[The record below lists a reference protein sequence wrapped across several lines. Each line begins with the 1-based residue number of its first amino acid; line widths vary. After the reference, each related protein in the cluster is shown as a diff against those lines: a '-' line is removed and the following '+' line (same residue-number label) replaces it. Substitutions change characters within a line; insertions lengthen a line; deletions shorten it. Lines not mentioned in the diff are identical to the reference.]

1 MAYKS
6 IHTSNVV
13 EKPMKDDDD
22 SYVDYF
28 YDDPGAPPGTL
39 DLEPDAPPPEIVLI
53 DYCETAASRSQLANP
68 QEAAAYLDTASVS
81 WVDMLGLGN
90 KETWRQ
96 MGEVFNLHLM
106 TQEDVVNVP
115 QRPKVVD
122 YEDHILII
130 AWMVMIKPNSDNF
143 HKEQVSFILGKHYLL
158 TVQEEPDYDCFD
170 PVRDRIRKGQGTIRR
185 HGADYLAYTL
195 LDSIIDGFFP
205 VLEVYGERIEELED
219 EVVVHPTR
227 KTLEK
232 IYKIRRELL
241 TLRRA
246 IWPQRDAINS
256 LIRDSSDLISPEVQI
271 YLRDC
276 YDHTVQVMDMV
287 ETYREL
293 SSGLMDV
300 YLSSVGNK
308 MNEIMKLLT
317 VISSIFIPL
326 TFVAGV
332 YGMNFNT
339 EKSPWNMP
347 ELNWYLGYPLCLGLM
362 AAIASG
368 LVYFFWRRGWFDNF
382 STIKEEGK

>member
-1 MAYKS
+1 MVYKS
-6 IHTSNVV
+6 IHTSSAVP
-13 EKPMKDDDD
+13 KPIKDDDDD

-28 YDDPGAPPGTL
+28 YDDPGAMPGTL
-39 DLEPDAPPPEIVLI
+39 DLEPDAPPPEIILI
-53 DYCETAASRSQLANP
+53 DYCETGATRAELANP
-68 QEAAAYLDTASVS
+68 IEAAGYLDTESVS

-96 MGEVFNLHLM
+96 MGEVFNLHVM
-106 TQEDVVNVP
+106 AQEDVVNVP

-122 YEDHILII
+122 YEEHLLII
-130 AWMVMIKPNSDNF
+130 AWMVMIKPNSDVF

-170 PVRDRIRKGQGTIRR
+170 PVRVRIRKGQGIIRK
-185 HGADYLAYTL
+185 HKADYLAYTL

-219 EVVVHPTR
+219 EVVAHPTR

-246 IWPQRDAINS
+246 IWPQRDAINI
-256 LIRDSSDLISPEVQI
+256 LIRDSSDLISPEVRI

-339 EKSPWNMP
+339 EKSPLNMP
-347 ELNWYLGYPLCLGLM
+347 ELNWYFGYPLCWGLM
-362 AAIASG
+362 LAIAST
-368 LVYFFWRRGWFDNF
+368 LVYFFWRRGWFENF
-382 STIKEEGK
+382 STLKDD

>member
-1 MAYKS
+1 MVYNKS
-6 IHTSNVV
+6 IHTSSAVT
-13 EKPMKDDDD
+13 KPIKDDDD

-28 YDDPGAPPGTL
+28 YDAPGALPGTL
-39 DLEPDAPPPEIVLI
+39 DLEPDAPPPDLVLI
-53 DYCETAASRSQLANP
+53 DYCETGATRPKKLVNP

-96 MGEVFNLHLM
+96 MGEVFNLHVM
-106 TQEDVVNVP
+106 AQEDVVNVP

-122 YEDHILII
+122 YEEHILII

-170 PVRDRIRKGQGTIRR
+170 PVRDRIRKGQGIIRK

-219 EVVVHPTR
+219 EVVVRPTR

-246 IWPQRDAINS
+246 IWPQRDAINT
-256 LIRDSSDLISPEVQI
+256 LIRDGSDLISPEVRV

-339 EKSPWNMP
+339 EKSPLNMP
-347 ELNWYLGYPLCLGLM
+347 ELNWYFGYPLCWGLM
-362 AAIASG
+362 IAIAST
-368 LVYFFWRRGWFDNF
+368 LVYFFWRRGWFENF
-382 STIKEEGK
+382 STLKDD